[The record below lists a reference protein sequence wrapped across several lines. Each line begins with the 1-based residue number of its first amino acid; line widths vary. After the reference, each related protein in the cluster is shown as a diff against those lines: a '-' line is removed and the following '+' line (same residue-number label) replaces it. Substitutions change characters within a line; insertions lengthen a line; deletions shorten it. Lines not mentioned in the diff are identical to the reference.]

1 MTNQEVK
8 ALPFTLNGIPSFNV
22 VATGNAETDFDIGSL
37 LALVYLKSLRANYDD
52 SKQVPL
58 NAPQLLNLVLP
69 LASVAAYAE
78 ILGGF
83 LSVIDIFLQPM
94 SHAARNG
101 LDAIDLNKI
110 LADIA
115 NPNLDGEIPS
125 TFKNLTADL
134 GE

>member
-1 MTNQEVK
+1 MQNQAVK
-8 ALPFTLNGIPSFNV
+8 TLSFTLNGIPSFNV
-22 VATGNAETDFDIGSL
+22 VATGNDKTDFDIGSL
-37 LALVYLKSLRANYDD
+37 LAMVYLKSLRASYNEL
-52 SKQVPL
+52 QPMPL
-58 NAPQLLNLVLP
+58 NKPQIQNLVLP

-83 LSVIDIFLQPM
+83 LSALDIFMQPI

-101 LDAIDLNKI
+101 LDSMNLENL
-110 LADIA
+110 LADIT

-125 TFKNLTADL
+125 TFKNVIADL